1 MDKFLFIFIKYNV
14 VGILGYL
21 TLYCIYSFSIFFF
34 LHFFHKMGNQVP
46 NTMWDLTL
54 IYFHENVHKK
64 YIKYTSSTV
73 VQQTTRFCLIV
84 RELGNILKV
93 LGSILINFNNN
104 PKKKITV
111 GLQLKNCSYT
121 LYVWLITSFCKKK

>member
-1 MDKFLFIFIKYNV
+1 
-14 VGILGYL
+14 
-21 TLYCIYSFSIFFF
+21 
-34 LHFFHKMGNQVP
+34 MGNQVP

-84 RELGNILKV
+84 RELGNILEV

-104 PKKKITV
+104 PKKKSLSDSDFNWKIVVTH
-111 GLQLKNCSYT
+111 YM
-121 LYVWLITSFCKKK
+121 YD